1 MTARQPRRTRRRSA
15 PATTLPR
22 PSAVASDTD
31 ADDVLEASGPVA
43 AAAARR
49 STRRNQF
56 RHREHHVEKDYSYVH
71 KDLLTV
77 LGIGVVCVGFII
89 GMSFFV
95 G

>member
-1 MTARQPRRTRRRSA
+1 MTARQPRRARRRSA

-22 PSAVASDTD
+22 PSAVAPDS
-31 ADDVLEASGPVA
+31 DVLEAGDPVAA

-49 STRRNQF
+49 STRRTQF

-77 LGIGVVCVGFII
+77 LGIGVVCAGFII

>member
-1 MTARQPRRTRRRSA
+1 MTARQPRRARRRSA

-22 PSAVASDTD
+22 PSAVAPDSDD
-31 ADDVLEASGPVA
+31 AIEAGDTFATPT
-43 AAAARR
+43 ARR
-49 STRRNQF
+49 STRRTQF

-71 KDLLTV
+71 KDLLAV
-77 LGIGVVCVGFII
+77 LGIGIVCIAFIL

>member
-22 PSAVASDTD
+22 PSAVTSD
-31 ADDVLEASGPVA
+31 AEDVLEASSPVA
-43 AAAARR
+43 AAAAAR
-49 STRRNQF
+49 STRRTQF
-56 RHREHHVEKDYSYVH
+56 RRREHHVEKDYSYVH

-95 G
+95 A